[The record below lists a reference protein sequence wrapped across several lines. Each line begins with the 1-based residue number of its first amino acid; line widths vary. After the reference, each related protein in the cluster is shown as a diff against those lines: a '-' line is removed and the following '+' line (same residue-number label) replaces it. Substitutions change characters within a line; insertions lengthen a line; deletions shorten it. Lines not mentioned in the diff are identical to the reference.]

1 MSDTNESNR
10 PVTARG
16 YKGPR
21 WLIDRLPRCGSD
33 TEYASALRDLL

>member
-1 MSDTNESNR
+1 MPDRDR

-21 WLIDRLPRCGSD
+21 WLIENLPRVGNSEGD
-33 TEYASALRDLL
+33 DE

>member
-1 MSDTNESNR
+1 MRETEDSGR

-21 WLIDRLPRCGSD
+21 WLIDRLPRVGDTHSGRDTDSD
-33 TEYASALRDLL
+33 E